1 VNRPA
6 VPHRVTV
13 SVVLAFIAG
22 LMFASF
28 GDARQFI
35 PGLLQGAWVTV
46 QITVAA
52 SLLAI
57 VASFTAAM
65 MRLYGPAVLRWLA
78 IGYIEVFRGTSAV
91 VQLFWLFFV
100 LPRFGLSLAPMVVGI
115 LALGLNIGAY
125 GAEVIRSAIRSVPR
139 AQWEAATALNFS
151 RVEALRNVV
160 LPQALIAMIPPWGN
174 LLIELLKSTALVS
187 MITITDLTFR
197 AQQMNETTYK
207 TTEIFVVVLVFYLG
221 LATLITSFM
230 RSLEQVATRH
240 LPRARA
246 R

>member
-1 VNRPA
+1 MSR
-6 VPHRVTV
+6 RLTV
-13 SVVLAFIAG
+13 SVVLAFIVG

-28 GDARQFI
+28 GDAHQFV
-35 PGLLQGAWVTV
+35 PGLLEGGWVTV

-52 SLLAI
+52 SLLA
-57 VASFTAAM
+57 VAAAFTAAM

-100 LPRFGLSLAPMVVGI
+100 LPRFGLSLAPMAVGI

-125 GAEVIRSAIRSVPR
+125 GAEVIRGAIGSVPR
-139 AQWEAATALNFS
+139 AQWEAATALNLS
-151 RVEALRNVV
+151 RVEALRDVV

-207 TTEIFVVVLVFYLG
+207 TTEIFSVVLVFYLG
-221 LATLITSFM
+221 LATLITSGT
-230 RSLEQVATRH
+230 RSLEHVATRH
-240 LPRARA
+240 LPRARI